1 MTGMRISLVSV
12 VWFAVTVRDTS
23 ATIVVISTESLVAAV
38 VSGEKSTVSGS
49 SDLWHKL
56 AAIPSAESAPA
67 ESAQIDDAFAKQMQ
81 TGLMYDCTT
90 VYK

>member
-23 ATIVVISTESLVAAV
+23 ATIVVISAESLVAAV
-38 VSGEKSTVSGS
+38 VSGEKSTVFGS

-56 AAIPSAESAPA
+56 AAESTC
-67 ESAQIDDAFAKQMQ
+67 IDDTF
-81 TGLMYDCTT
+81 G
-90 VYK
+90 

>member
-1 MTGMRISLVSV
+1 MQEGEFRSLNLCTECAWLCALCVMAGMRISLVSV

-38 VSGEKSTVSGS
+38 VSGEKCPVSGS

-56 AAIPSAESAPA
+56 AAESAC
-67 ESAQIDDAFAKQMQ
+67 IDD
-81 TGLMYDCTT
+81 TLG
-90 VYK
+90 